1 MKFAMENFAAVQTQ
15 ENIHIKITSEDNVN
29 LFIWSQWHC

>member
-1 MKFAMENFAAVQTQ
+1 MKFAIENFVTVQTQ

-29 LFIWSQWHC
+29 LFI

>member
-1 MKFAMENFAAVQTQ
+1 MKFAIENSVTAQTQ

-29 LFIWSQWHC
+29 LFI